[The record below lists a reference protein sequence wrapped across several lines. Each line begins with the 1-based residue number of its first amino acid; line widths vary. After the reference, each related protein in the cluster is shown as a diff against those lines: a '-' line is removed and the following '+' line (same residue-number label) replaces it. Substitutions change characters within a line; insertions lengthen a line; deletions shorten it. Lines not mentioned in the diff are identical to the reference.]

1 MKSHWVTG
9 LFFSLASLGVLAQV
23 PDGKAVFINQLME
36 KMTVDE
42 KVGQLNMVYLDPE
55 APDAQAR
62 ERLAR
67 GQIGGVAI
75 IAPAPHGYVL
85 QHMAVERSRL
95 KIPLFFSTDVIHG
108 LHTVFPVSLALAASW
123 DMQALAL
130 TGRIG
135 AQEASA
141 DGVHLTYGPM
151 LDISRDP
158 RWGRVSEGYG
168 EDPYLV
174 SRIARVMVNAY
185 QGGNFRASDSIM
197 AGVKHVAL
205 YGAVEGGKDYNSV
218 DMSRAQMY
226 QYYFPPYRAAV
237 EAGAQVAMLAFNTI
251 NGVPSTANPWLIK
264 DVLRHEWGFAGVTLS
279 DSNAVTGL
287 IEHGVAADQRHAAS
301 LAILSGLDMAL
312 SDDAYAR
319 QLPALVK
326 SGTVS
331 VAVLDKAVRRVLGM
345 KYEMGL
351 FEDPYRNLSR
361 LPPAPIESRLQRA
374 AARDVARRTLVLLKN
389 SQRTLPLSKQ
399 GRIALVGP
407 LANSQRDLLGSYCGD
422 CAKERVVS
430 IREGVAR
437 AVEGKATLLYAKGAN
452 VTDDRALSDRLA
464 RYNSPLD
471 LDPRSSETLLEEAM
485 AVARQADVIVAV
497 VGEAWNFSDEAISRT
512 RLDLEGSQQRLL
524 SALRTL
530 GKPLVVVLVNGRPL
544 TLTHVQGQADALL
557 ETWFSGMEGGNAI
570 ADVLFGD
577 YNPSGKL
584 PMTFPRSVGQIPIY
598 YNHLNT
604 GHPFILDKPNKYM
617 SQYIDELQG
626 PLFPFGFGLS
636 YTRFAL
642 SDVQLSSAVLHR
654 GQSLQVGV
662 TLSNSGKRDGETVVQ
677 LYIRD
682 PVASISRPVKEL
694 KGFQKVMLKAGE
706 RRRIEFTVG
715 EEDLKFYDAHLRHVA
730 EPGEFRVQVGLD
742 SQDVLEQRFEL
753 R

>member
-1 MKSHWVTG
+1 MHWVVG
-9 LFFSLASLGVLAQV
+9 LLASLGSAVAVAQA
-23 PDGKAVFINQLME
+23 PLDKAAFINQLMG
-36 KMTVDE
+36 KMTVAE
-42 KVGQLNMVYLDPE
+42 KVGQLDIVYLDPV
-55 APDAQAR
+55 APDARVR
-62 ERLAR
+62 EHLA
-67 GQIGGVAI
+67 GGLIGGVAVVP
-75 IAPAPHGYVL
+75 PAPYGHAL
-85 QHMAVERSRL
+85 QQMAVERSRL

-130 TGRIG
+130 MGRIS

-174 SRIARVMVNAY
+174 SRIARVLINAY
-185 QGGNFRASDSIM
+185 QGGNFRAAGSIM

-287 IEHGVAADQRHAAS
+287 ITHGVAIDQRHAAS
-301 LAILSGLDMAL
+301 LAILSGLDMEL
-312 SDDAYAR
+312 SDDAYVR

-326 SGTVS
+326 SGAVS
-331 VAVLDKAVRRVLGM
+331 VAVLDEAVRRVLGM

-361 LPPAPIESRLQRA
+361 LPPEPIERRLQRA

-389 SQRTLPLSKQ
+389 RQHTLPLSKH

-407 LANSQRDLLGSYCGD
+407 LANSRRDLLGSYCGD
-422 CAKERVVS
+422 CAAQRVVS
-430 IREGVAR
+430 IREGMTR

-464 RYNSPLD
+464 RYSSPLD
-471 LDPRSSETLLEEAM
+471 LDPRSPEALLEEAM

-512 RLDLEGSQQRLL
+512 RLDLEDSQQRLL

-530 GKPLVVVLVNGRPL
+530 GKTLVVVLVNGRPL
-544 TLTHVQGQADALL
+544 TLTQVQGQADALL
-557 ETWFSGMEGGNAI
+557 ETWFSGMEGGNAV
-570 ADVLFGD
+570 ADVLFGG

-584 PMTFPRSVGQIPIY
+584 PMTFPRSVGQVPIY

-604 GHPFILDKPNKYM
+604 GHPFIPDQPNKYM
-617 SQYIDELQG
+617 SQYIDEQEG

-642 SDVQLSSAVLHR
+642 SDLQLSSAVLHR
-654 GQSLQVGV
+654 GQSLRVGV
-662 TLSNSGKRDGETVVQ
+662 TLANAGERDGETVVQ

-682 PVASISRPVKEL
+682 PVASVSRPVKEL

-715 EEDLKFYDAHLRHVA
+715 EDDLKFYDVHLRHVA
-730 EPGEFRVQVGLD
+730 EPGEFRLQIGLD
-742 SQDVLEQRFEL
+742 SREVIEQRFEL

>member
-23 PDGKAVFINQLME
+23 PAGKTVFINQLME

-67 GQIGGVAI
+67 GQIGGVAV

-279 DSNAVTGL
+279 DFNAVTEM
-287 IEHGVAADQRHAAS
+287 IEHGVAADQRQAAS

-326 SGTVS
+326 SGAVS
-331 VAVLDKAVRRVLGM
+331 VAVLDEAVRRVLGM

-452 VTDDRALSDRLA
+452 VTEDRALSDRLA
-464 RYNSPLD
+464 RYSSPLD
-471 LDPRSSETLLEEAM
+471 LDPRSPETLLEEAM
-485 AVARQADVIVAV
+485 AVARQADVIVAA
-497 VGEAWNFSDEAISRT
+497 VGEASNFSDEAISRT
-512 RLDLEGSQQRLL
+512 RLDLEGNQQRLL

-544 TLTHVQGQADALL
+544 TLTRVQGQADALL

-604 GHPFILDKPNKYM
+604 GRPFIPDEPNKYM
-617 SQYIDELQG
+617 SQYIDELEG

-642 SDVQLSSAVLHR
+642 SDVQLSSAVLQR
-654 GQSLQVGV
+654 GQSLRVGV
-662 TLSNSGKRDGETVVQ
+662 TLSNSGERDGETVVQ

-715 EEDLKFYDAHLRHVA
+715 EEDLKFYDAQLRHVA

-742 SQDVLEQRFEL
+742 SRDVIEQRFEL